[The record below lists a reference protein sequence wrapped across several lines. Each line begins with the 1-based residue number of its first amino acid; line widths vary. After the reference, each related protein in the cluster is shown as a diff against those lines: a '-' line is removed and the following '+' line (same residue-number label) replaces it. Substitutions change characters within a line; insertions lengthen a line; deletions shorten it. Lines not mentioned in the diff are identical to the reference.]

1 MGMSKGG
8 TAAIGVNGFI
18 PVPCSASLTDVFPA
32 FTVRKISGNLCG
44 YEMGCDDEIIGIEQV
59 QVIS

>member
-1 MGMSKGG
+1 MVLM
-8 TAAIGVNGFI
+8 GFI